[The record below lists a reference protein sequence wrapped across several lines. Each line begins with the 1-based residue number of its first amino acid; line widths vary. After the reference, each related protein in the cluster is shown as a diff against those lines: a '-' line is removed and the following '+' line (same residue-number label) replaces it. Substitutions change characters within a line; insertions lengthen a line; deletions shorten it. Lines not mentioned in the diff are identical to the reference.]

1 MILEAITQH
10 DPELIAIETSVE
22 TISYG
27 LLLSQIAL
35 VYDWLVE
42 HDVSVL
48 LLESDNLPEWIYID
62 LACQKAGVVFVPVPS
77 FFSKSQIDNVI
88 ARVEP
93 DVIIQPKDHKALWE
107 TFFLSNYQFS
117 KFKKSSKEK
126 MPEHTNKV
134 TFTSGSTG
142 QPKGV
147 CLSIENQYKVAH
159 SLIERIGI
167 KHPRHFCIL
176 SFSTLLENIAGVY
189 APLMAGGTIC
199 IYSNETRGF
208 NGASITSSDLLLN
221 AIHSVKP
228 ETIILVPELL
238 QFLLH
243 SSNRGWQLPNSFQFI
258 AVGGSRVA
266 PSMLKEARTRGFPV
280 YQGYGLSECA
290 SVVALSHG
298 AAINELSAGEVLPHL
313 TADILNGELTVT
325 GNAFLGY
332 LGKPDSWYQKT
343 INTGDLASI
352 SNGNIEIKGRKTNLL
367 INSFGRN
374 ISPEW
379 VESELLA
386 TNVFSQVVV
395 FGEAKPSLVAL
406 VLPID
411 NKLSE
416 AVIADYVQQVNQTL
430 PEYARIEHF
439 HILEQPLSMEEGH
452 LTANGRPKREQILQD
467 FSLTINML
475 YSQNSTQEI
484 SHEFI

>member
-1 MILEAITQH
+1 MILEAIGKIKP
-10 DPELIAIETSVE
+10 DLIAIETPDK
-22 TISYG
+22 TISYQA
-27 LLLSQIAL
+27 LFSQIEL
-35 VYDWLVE
+35 VYHWLIE
-42 HDVSVL
+42 HEVSVL
-48 LLESDNLPEWIYID
+48 LLESDNVPEWVYID

-93 DVIIQPKDHKALWE
+93 DVIIQPSNNTTLWE
-107 TFFLSNYQFS
+107 SFIFSKYQFS
-117 KFKKSSKEK
+117 KFKRSRREI
-126 MPEHTNKV
+126 MPEKTSKV

-147 CLSIENQYKVAH
+147 CLSIENQHKVAH

-167 KHPRHFCIL
+167 KHPRHFCTL
-176 SFSTLLENIAGVY
+176 SFSALLENIAGVY

-199 IYSNETRGF
+199 IYPDETRGF
-208 NGASITSSDLLLN
+208 NGASITSSDLLLT
-221 AIHSVKP
+221 AIYSKQP

-243 SSNRGWQLPNSFQFI
+243 ASNSGWQLPNSFQFI

-266 PSMLKEARTRGFPV
+266 PSLLTQARAKGFPV

-290 SVVALSHG
+290 SVVALNNG
-298 AAINELSAGEVLPHL
+298 PAIDNFSAGEILPHL
-313 TADILNGELTVT
+313 SVEVVNGELKVT

-332 LGKPDSWYQKT
+332 LASPDSWHQKT
-343 INTGDLASI
+343 INTGDIALI
-352 SNGNIEIKGRKTNLL
+352 SNGCVEIKGRITNLL

-395 FGEAKPSLVAL
+395 LGDAKPSLVAL
-406 VLPID
+406 VSPI
-411 NKLSE
+411 NSQHSE
-416 AVIADYVQQVNQTL
+416 NVISGVIQQVNQTL
-430 PEYARIEHF
+430 PEYARIRNF
-439 HILEQPLSMEEGH
+439 HIFEQPLSLEAGH
-452 LTANGRPKREQILQD
+452 LTANGRPKREQILKD
-467 FSLTINML
+467 FTLEIDAL
-475 YSQNSTQEI
+475 YSQNSEKDI